1 MVDIE
6 FSESELIDST
16 ATEISSQDSSDDN
29 CDDNNE
35 SLDEASVYSKIGTN
49 PPVQFGLNKKN
60 LDLIYS
66 GHDPWEYGL
75 ELRKWIFGANGLA
88 YQMILPTKSQGLKR
102 TCVTM
107 DQMLTFFRKCKH

>member
-6 FSESELIDST
+6 YSESDLTDST
-16 ATEISSQDSSDDN
+16 ATKISSQNSSDDN

-49 PPVQFGLNKKN
+49 PPVQFVINKNN
-60 LDLIYS
+60 LDLIFS

-88 YQMILPTKSQGLKR
+88 HQMILPTKSQGLKR